1 LIPFAYLCKVS
12 DSPGAAGV
20 EILTSQQM
28 RNVDRRAS
36 SRFGLPEIVLMENA
50 GLRLFQILQD
60 IEPDLTSRSL
70 LLLCGRGN
78 NGGDTFVLARQ
89 LHNHGIPFAAL
100 LFGRRDEVRGSAAV
114 NLRALARV
122 GVVPPEVRASA
133 DWKTSWKGLASSDLI
148 VDGILGT
155 GLSRPVTGLLARVF
169 EDVNASPAEVVAV
182 DIPSGL
188 SGDSNEVPGPCVRAD
203 HTVAFARPKVPH
215 VLPPAESMCGVLH
228 VADIGIPAEAVAAER
243 ADLDLLEAAELASL
257 LPKRRPDSHKG
268 DYGHALV
275 IAGSRGKGGAA
286 RLASLGALRAGCG
299 LVTAAIPAGL
309 QAGFVSRAMEVMTEG
324 LPETSEGTLA
334 ASGLPRLLQL
344 LEGKQAVALGP
355 GLTTHPETKRLI
367 RDVVARVRVPLVLDA
382 DGVNAFAGSGELL
395 LSGRK
400 RPLVLTPHPGEMGRL
415 AGMTGRE
422 VQSRRLSLAREFARR
437 HACHLILKGFRS
449 LVATPSGRVHVNP
462 TGNPGMATGGSGD
475 VLTGLLAGLIAQGIE
490 TTAAS
495 KLGVYLHGL
504 AGDLAAQDVGEAPL
518 IARDIL
524 QHFPAALMR
533 LRPPRAHERNDA
545 KSDRRTG

>member
-1 LIPFAYLCKVS
+1 MSPARSGSPAGIPSRMATRAGPCDSPAVRKRSTIEVPFPAVDRMDRGEGRLSLTGRRTVNGRRSRGQERRLIPFAYLCKVS

-78 NGGDTFVLARQ
+78 NGGDTFVLARH

-188 SGDSNEVPGPCVRAD
+188 SG
-203 HTVAFARPKVPH
+203 
-215 VLPPAESMCGVLH
+215 
-228 VADIGIPAEAVAAER
+228 
-243 ADLDLLEAAELASL
+243 
-257 LPKRRPDSHKG
+257 
-268 DYGHALV
+268 Y
-275 IAGSRGKGGAA
+275 
-286 RLASLGALRAGCG
+286 
-299 LVTAAIPAGL
+299 
-309 QAGFVSRAMEVMTEG
+309 
-324 LPETSEGTLA
+324 
-334 ASGLPRLLQL
+334 
-344 LEGKQAVALGP
+344 
-355 GLTTHPETKRLI
+355 
-367 RDVVARVRVPLVLDA
+367 
-382 DGVNAFAGSGELL
+382 
-395 LSGRK
+395 
-400 RPLVLTPHPGEMGRL
+400 
-415 AGMTGRE
+415 
-422 VQSRRLSLAREFARR
+422 
-437 HACHLILKGFRS
+437 
-449 LVATPSGRVHVNP
+449 
-462 TGNPGMATGGSGD
+462 
-475 VLTGLLAGLIAQGIE
+475 
-490 TTAAS
+490 
-495 KLGVYLHGL
+495 
-504 AGDLAAQDVGEAPL
+504 
-518 IARDIL
+518 
-524 QHFPAALMR
+524 
-533 LRPPRAHERNDA
+533 
-545 KSDRRTG
+545 